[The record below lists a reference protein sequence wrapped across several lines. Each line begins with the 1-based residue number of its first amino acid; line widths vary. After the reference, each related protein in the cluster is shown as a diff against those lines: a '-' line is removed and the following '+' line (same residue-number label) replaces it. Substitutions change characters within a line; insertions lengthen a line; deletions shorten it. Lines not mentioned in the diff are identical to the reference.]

1 MKHIGDNL
9 ISICSHLH
17 EATFELTP
25 RWKKSI
31 GLVTEVL
38 FRAGLACQV
47 RLGEYLGDLRADRR
61 MVSKS

>member
-9 ISICSHLH
+9 ISICNLLH

-31 GLVTEVL
+31 GFLAEAL
-38 FRAGLACQV
+38 FRAGLACQG
-47 RLGEYLGDLRADRR
+47 RLGEYLAELRADRAAA
-61 MVSKS
+61 